1 MHVVPVRGGSV
12 ARTTAAR
19 AAVDDM
25 DLGVVFRALA
35 DEHRRAVIRELAA
48 DESDSE
54 RMCQSFDLPVT
65 KQTRTY
71 HFRTLRDAG
80 LICDVDYGNKKGIR
94 LRRADI
100 DRRFPGLL
108 DLLVAEFSSA
118 TR

>member
-1 MHVVPVRGGSV
+1 M
-12 ARTTAAR
+12 ARTNTAR
-19 AAVDDM
+19 ADVDDLN
-25 DLGVVFRALA
+25 LGTVLRALA
-35 DEHRRAVIRELAA
+35 DEHRRAVITELAA

-80 LICDVDYGNKKGIR
+80 LICDIDYGNKKGIR

-108 DLLVAEFSSA
+108 DLLVAEYSGA

>member
-1 MHVVPVRGGSV
+1 M
-12 ARTTAAR
+12 ARTSTAHAD
-19 AAVDDM
+19 VDDL
-25 DLGVVFRALA
+25 DLGTVLRALA
-35 DEHRRAVIRELAA
+35 DEHRRTVITELAA

-80 LICDVDYGNKKGIR
+80 LICDIDYGNKKGIR

-108 DLLVAEFSSA
+108 DLLVAEFA
-118 TR
+118 GTTR

>member
-1 MHVVPVRGGSV
+1 M
-12 ARTTAAR
+12 ARTSTAR
-19 AAVDDM
+19 ADVDDL
-25 DLGVVFRALA
+25 DLGTVLRALA
-35 DEHRRAVIRELAA
+35 DEHRRTVITELAA

-80 LICDVDYGNKKGIR
+80 LICDIDYGNKKGIR

-108 DLLVAEFSSA
+108 DLLVAEFA
-118 TR
+118 GTTR

>member
-1 MHVVPVRGGSV
+1 V
-12 ARTTAAR
+12 ARTSTAR
-19 AAVDDM
+19 ADVDDL
-25 DLGVVFRALA
+25 DLGTVLRALA
-35 DEHRRAVIRELAA
+35 DEHRRAVITELAA

-80 LICDVDYGNKKGIR
+80 LICDIDYGNKKGIR

-108 DLLVAEFSSA
+108 DLLVAELA
-118 TR
+118 GTTR